1 MPYTNCHRGVNA
13 VKKVWL
19 QANAELPD
27 GTRYE
32 ELWAAMLGTALRV
45 QDL

>member
-1 MPYTNCHRGVNA
+1 MSRHRDVNE
-13 VKKVWL
+13 VKTVWI

-32 ELWAAMLGTALRV
+32 ELWAALLGTALRV